1 MKINKKFYAPLA
13 FTLGAL
19 IFASTAFAD
28 VAMGSGYDRLKDSIK
43 NTSAKLDKGFN
54 SYTMDTTIVMKDNGS
69 VLVQSP
75 SKRKVDNLKDAEE
88 SMTETISNGRSE
100 SSYYNY
106 NDNTCYISKNNNDD
120 TYYVQ
125 NRPKDLNNP
134 QRRSRDPFAE
144 KDFKEVEKIFD
155 AIVGNLKNN
164 VQVENASGGGKEYS
178 GNLSETQVPSLINAV
193 MSFGFKRYIADSH
206 TMDIDGKNVLP
217 EFDSDLSVRK
227 VSGKAFENRD
237 GVLEN
242 ILGEVSITGKDKKG
256 TIHELTFSV
265 SAKLYDINKTT
276 VSKPDLNGK
285 KVEVT
290 HNGLDERYIG
300 KYKNDM
306 VIEKDGKFTKI
317 GERVLEITKIDD
329 DKICGKY
336 HETLKPGFESYLTDK
351 YDFEF
356 QLKNG
361 TDLNAFDYK
370 DSSGKD
376 CKGILHQRGNRNV
389 ALSLNV
395 KIDNYGDRGVSWSS
409 DDRGIRDNSD
419 FIRVFEN

>member
-43 NTSAKLDKGFN
+43 NTSAKLDKGFD

-69 VLVQSP
+69 VLVQAP
-75 SKRKVDNLKDAEE
+75 SKRKVDNIKNAEE
-88 SMTETISNGRSE
+88 SMTETISNGKSE
-100 SSYYNY
+100 SSYYY
-106 NDNTCYISKNNNDD
+106 TDNTCYINKNNNDN
-120 TYYVQ
+120 TYFVQ
-125 NRPKDLNNP
+125 NISNQPR

-155 AIVGNLKNN
+155 AVVGNLKNN
-164 VQVENASGGGKEYS
+164 VQVENVSGGKEYS
-178 GNLSETQVPSLINAV
+178 GSLSETQVPSLINAV
-193 MSFGFKRYIADSH
+193 MSFGFKRYIGDSYR
-206 TMDIDGKNVLP
+206 MDIDGKKVFP
-217 EFDSDLSVRK
+217 EFDSDLSVRN
-227 VSGKAFENRD
+227 VSGKAYENKD

-242 ILGEVSITGKDKKG
+242 ILGEVTITGKDKKG
-256 TIHELTFSV
+256 ALHELTFSL
-265 SAKLYDINKTT
+265 SAKLYDINKTN
-276 VSKPDLNGK
+276 VSKPDLSGE
-285 KVEVT
+285 KVQVT

-300 KYKNDM
+300 KYKSDM
-306 VIEKDGKFTKI
+306 VIEKDGEFTKI
-317 GERVLEITKIDD
+317 GERVIEITKIDD

-336 HETLKPGFESYLTDK
+336 HETLKPGFESYLLDK

-361 TDLNAFDYK
+361 TNLNAFDYK
-370 DSSGKD
+370 DPSGKD
-376 CKGILHQRGNRNV
+376 CKGVLFESGTGSI

-395 KIDNYGDRGVSWSS
+395 KIDKNNNGGVSWSS
-409 DDRGIRDNSD
+409 NNKGVRDNSE